1 MGRGGIKSQALLSD
15 TLNFGI
21 AVRFYRR
28 AAENAELRRENLLNI
43 MKAAFS
49 KAELESSIA
58 SRFGDAFK
66 LHQKPVVE
74 TLSTGVEEIDAL
86 TGGMPRGALSE
97 IFGPASS
104 GRTSLM
110 CSMLAHATT
119 HEETCALVD
128 MNDVFAPTAA
138 AAAGIDFDRLL
149 WIRCAG
155 NLEHAFKAT
164 DLLLHAGG
172 FGLVI
177 LDLGDVAGKDA
188 RRIITSWWYRFRRTV
203 EDRPTVLTVLS
214 EEACTRSCAALTLEL
229 KGTAEWSKATESME
243 QRNVV
248 PMRKQLPLKSPTIT
262 QGNLLRHN
270 SIRINRQRPLSPWLH
285 ESHFRAQ
292 AI

>member
-1 MGRGGIKSQALLSD
+1 
-15 TLNFGI
+15 
-21 AVRFYRR
+21 
-28 AAENAELRRENLLNI
+28 

-49 KAELESSIA
+49 KAELESDIA
-58 SRFGDAFK
+58 TRFGDAFK
-66 LHQKPVVE
+66 IHEKTVVE
-74 TLSTGVEEIDAL
+74 TLSTGIEEIDAL
-86 TGGMPRGALSE
+86 TGGMPRGAISE

-110 CSMLAHATT
+110 FSMLAYATA

-128 MNDVFAPTAA
+128 TNDVFAPTAA
-138 AAAGIDFDRLL
+138 AKAGVDFDRLL

-177 LDLGDVAGKDA
+177 LDLGDMAGKDA
-188 RRIITSWWYRFRRTV
+188 RRIITSWWYRFRHTV
-203 EDRPTVLTVLS
+203 EDRPTVLTVIS
-214 EEACTRSCAALTLEL
+214 EEACTRSCAALALEL
-229 KGTAEWSKATESME
+229 NGAAEWSRATEPSAVAPGKPIE
-243 QRNVV
+243 QGNVI
-248 PMRKQLPLKSPTIT
+248 PMRKQLPLKPPTVT

-270 SIRINRQRPLSPWLH
+270 SIRINRLRPLSPWLH
-285 ESHFRAQ
+285 ESQFRAQ

>member
-1 MGRGGIKSQALLSD
+1 
-15 TLNFGI
+15 
-21 AVRFYRR
+21 
-28 AAENAELRRENLLNI
+28 
-43 MKAAFS
+43 MKAAIS
-49 KAELESSIA
+49 KAELESDIA
-58 SRFGDAFK
+58 RRFGDAFK
-66 LHQKPVVE
+66 VHEKAVVE
-74 TLSTGVEEIDAL
+74 TLSTGIEEIDAL
-86 TGGMPRGALSE
+86 TGGMPRGSISE

-110 CSMLAHATT
+110 FSMLAYATA

-128 MNDVFAPTAA
+128 TNDVFAPAA
-138 AAAGIDFDRLL
+138 AVAAGIDFDRFL

-203 EDRPTVLTVLS
+203 EDRPTVVTVIS

-229 KGTAEWSKATESME
+229 KGAAEWSRTTEPSAVAPGE

-248 PMRKQLPLKSPTIT
+248 PLRKQLPLRPPTVT

-270 SIRINRQRPLSPWLH
+270 SIKINRQRPLSPWLH
-285 ESHFRAQ
+285 ESQFRAQ
-292 AI
+292 A